1 MNRDDS
7 ETGDS
12 EVNRSGI
19 TLLGMFLELPTSPHK
34 YVPLKMNIFF
44 SFLLAAAILRNTQ
57 GWYET

>member
-19 TLLGMFLELPTSPHK
+19 TLLGMFLELPTSPDK
-34 YVPLKMNIFF
+34 YVPIKMNIFSAF
-44 SFLLAAAILRNTQ
+44 FLLRRIT
-57 GWYET
+57 